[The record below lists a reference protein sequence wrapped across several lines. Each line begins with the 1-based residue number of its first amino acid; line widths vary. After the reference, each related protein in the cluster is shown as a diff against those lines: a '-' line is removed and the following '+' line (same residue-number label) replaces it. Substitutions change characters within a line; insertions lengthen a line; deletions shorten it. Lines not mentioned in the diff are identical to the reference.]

1 MPAPTPVGTG
11 AAVSSTTAAVTVP
24 YPAAYTAIADDIA
37 AIVLECDST
46 STTVTPPTGYAV
58 VNFQAVGSGTTTKLT
73 VLWKRLTASEAAPS
87 LPAPT
92 PTNHAHA
99 RMRVLRGCF
108 PTGNPWD
115 VNTVNQ
121 ELVADTTVSVPSVT
135 TTVADTLVWTL
146 FSTGQDTASTAGA
159 TGWTNLNLSGLT
171 EQMDNWTASGT
182 GGGFAMAEGVK
193 AAAGSVG
200 ATTATLSLTANFKA
214 LMTIAWRPALAGPT
228 LWRPNR
234 LGHPNLRR

>member
-1 MPAPTPVGTG
+1 MAFPTPVGTG
-11 AAVSSTTAAVTVP
+11 AAVSSTTGAVTVP

-37 AIVLECDST
+37 AIVLECDPV
-46 STTVTPPTGYAV
+46 STTVTPPTGYGV
-58 VNFQAVGSGTTTKLT
+58 VNTQVVASGTTTKLV

-92 PTNHAHA
+92 PTQHCHA

-115 VNTVNQ
+115 VNIVSQ
-121 ELVADTTVSVPSVT
+121 ELVADTTVSVPAVT
-135 TTVADTLVWTL
+135 TTVVDTLIWTL
-146 FSTGQDTASTAGA
+146 FSTGQDIASTAGA
-159 TGWTNLNLSGLT
+159 TGWTNINLSGLT

-182 GGGFAMAEGVK
+182 GGGFAMAEGQR
-193 AAAGSVG
+193 AAAGAIG

-214 LMTIAWRPALAGPT
+214 LMTIAWRPALATPT
-228 LWRPNR
+228 LWRPKR
-234 LGHPNLRR
+234 LSHPNLRR